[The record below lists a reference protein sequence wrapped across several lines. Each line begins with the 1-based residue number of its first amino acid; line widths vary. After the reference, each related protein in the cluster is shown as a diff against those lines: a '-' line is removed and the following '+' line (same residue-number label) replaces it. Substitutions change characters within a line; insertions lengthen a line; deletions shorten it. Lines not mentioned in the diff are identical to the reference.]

1 MTIQRFNFFNVLRGD
16 AVDSLARARLQ
27 KWGCCMRTLLSRATQ
42 VDPSFNVGVGLV
54 VILAVAEIFAATSY
68 YVGRVR
74 AARTP
79 VQAVATSV
87 ARPVA
92 PPVSTPAAANATA
105 VVSPATQTAPSPEA
119 VAQTPPPSLVDQ
131 LLREGTELRDR
142 GDTTNAL
149 ARFEEALDS
158 EPSNVTVLEE
168 IAKTYDS
175 MQVYDKSNEVWRKLH
190 DMGPS
195 AGEAYELADQRL
207 KLGVPTPATTDA
219 GVARAS
225 LDAASHR
232 DVAGNPEGS
241 VMGITEVK
249 VAETSDPDA
258 ETSLALQI
266 GIKKQPGAT
275 IDHTKVKILV
285 EFYDTVGD
293 KDVKLTD
300 ADVNYEWLTPKHDWA
315 DTNPEVLSVS
325 YLRPKTRVGSPES
338 SLSEAAATV
347 RPGQKG
353 RGTKGSAT
361 VGKRKYL
368 GYRIRIYYD
377 DKLQAVQAEPSRLL
391 QLFPAA
397 ENTSAQ

>member
-1 MTIQRFNFFNVLRGD
+1 
-16 AVDSLARARLQ
+16 
-27 KWGCCMRTLLSRATQ
+27 MRTLLSRATQ
-42 VDPSFNVGVGLV
+42 IDPSFNVGLGLV

-68 YVGRVR
+68 YLGRVR

-79 VQAVATSV
+79 AQAVATSV

-92 PPVSTPAAANATA
+92 PPASTPAAANTTSAMA
-105 VVSPATQTAPSPEA
+105 PPATQTAPSPEA
-119 VAQTPPPSLVDQ
+119 VAHPPPPSLVDQ
-131 LLREGTELRDR
+131 LLREGTELRNR

-207 KLGVPTPATTDA
+207 KLGVPTLATTDTS
-219 GVARAS
+219 VASAP
-225 LDAASHR
+225 LEAASHR
-232 DVAGNPEGS
+232 DVGGNAEGS

-249 VAETSDPDA
+249 AAETSDPDA
-258 ETSLALQI
+258 ETNLALQI

-315 DTNPEVLSVS
+315 DANPEVLSVS
-325 YLRPKTRVGSPES
+325 YLRPKTGVGSPEPL
-338 SLSEAAATV
+338 LSEAAAPV
-347 RPGQKG
+347 RPGRKG
-353 RGTKGSAT
+353 RGAKCSAPHT
-361 VGKRKYL
+361 GRRKHV

-397 ENTSAQ
+397 ETSSAQ

>member
-1 MTIQRFNFFNVLRGD
+1 
-16 AVDSLARARLQ
+16 
-27 KWGCCMRTLLSRATQ
+27 MRTLLSRATQ
-42 VDPSFNVGVGLV
+42 IDPSFNVGLGLV
-54 VILAVAEIFAATSY
+54 VILAVVEIFAATSY
-68 YVGRVR
+68 YLGRVR

-79 VQAVATSV
+79 AQAVATSV
-87 ARPVA
+87 APRPVA
-92 PPVSTPAAANATA
+92 PPASTPPAATTTSAMAP
-105 VVSPATQTAPSPEA
+105 PATQTAPSPEA
-119 VAQTPPPSLVDQ
+119 VTHPPPPSLVDQ

-158 EPSNVTVLEE
+158 GPSNVTVLEE

-207 KLGVPTPATTDA
+207 KLGVPTAATTDA
-219 GVARAS
+219 GMAS
-225 LDAASHR
+225 ASRDAASHR
-232 DVAGNPEGS
+232 DVGGNPEGS

-249 VAETSDPDA
+249 AAETSDPDA
-258 ETSLALQI
+258 ETNLALQI
-266 GIKKQPGAT
+266 GIKKQSGAT

-300 ADVNYEWLTPKHDWA
+300 ADVNYEWLTPKHDWTDA
-315 DTNPEVLSVS
+315 NPEVLSVS
-325 YLRPKTRVGSPES
+325 YLRPKTGVASPES
-338 SLSEAAATV
+338 SLSETAATV

-353 RGTKGSAT
+353 RGKAPTADG
-361 VGKRKYL
+361 GKRKYL

-377 DKLQAVQAEPSRLL
+377 DKLQAVQAEPS
-391 QLFPAA
+391 
-397 ENTSAQ
+397 

>member
-1 MTIQRFNFFNVLRGD
+1 
-16 AVDSLARARLQ
+16 
-27 KWGCCMRTLLSRATQ
+27 MRTLLSRATQ

-54 VILAVAEIFAATSY
+54 AILAVVEILAATSY
-68 YVGRVR
+68 YFGRIR
-74 AARTP
+74 LARTSA
-79 VQAVATSV
+79 QAVVTSA

-92 PPVSTPAAANATA
+92 PAASARATA
-105 VVSPATQTAPSPEA
+105 PPAVQTAPSPEA

-131 LLREGTELRDR
+131 LLREGVELRDR

-158 EPSNVTVLEE
+158 EPSNATALEE

-175 MQVYDKSNEVWRKLH
+175 MQLYDKSNEVWRKLH
-190 DMGPS
+190 DIGPS

-207 KLGVPTPATTDA
+207 KLGMPTPATTET
-219 GVARAS
+219 GMTSAS

-232 DVAGNPEGS
+232 DVGGNSDGS

-249 VAETSDPDA
+249 AAETPDPDA
-258 ETSLALQI
+258 ETNLALRI
-266 GIKKQPGAT
+266 GIKKQAGAT
-275 IDHTKVKILV
+275 VDHTKVKILV

-300 ADVNYEWLTPKHDWA
+300 ADVNYEWLTPKHDWTEA
-315 DTNPEVLSVS
+315 NPEVLSVS
-325 YLRPKTRVGSPES
+325 YLRPKTAVMSPET

-347 RPGQKG
+347 RPGQKS
-353 RGTKGSAT
+353 RATKGSTADS
-361 VGKRKYL
+361 GKRKYL

-391 QLFPAA
+391 QLFPAS
-397 ENTSAQ
+397 ENSSAP